1 MNFSATNHKKES
13 KPSVV
18 QQPICNPDPVARK
31 EILEQYGNCFEGVGC
46 SQGEFHITVEA
57 AVPPVVHP
65 PRRIPEALKEPL
77 RKELDFLVT
86 QGILAK
92 VTEPT
97 DWVNSLVCVTKSN
110 GALRLCLDPK
120 DLNRAIKRPHY
131 FTPIL
136 EDILPKLSGARYFS
150 ILDAEAVT
158 GTLSWMRNVHCVSPL
173 IRLSE
178 GTGFCVYLLA

>member
-1 MNFSATNHKKES
+1 MTNHKKES

-150 ILDAEAVT
+150 ILDAEVVT